1 MGWQDWG
8 WRRWRRCWRRPSRRK
23 PDWWRVEWVPL
34 IFNCL
39 WNIIYPTP
47 CLSYKRDLFHE
58 FKKEAPGPFGITAL
72 KIVSY
77 LQRVIDMKGWILTSS
92 PTVIL
97 TQTISCWMIFSCIP
111 SHPALCILCICMY
124 FFPYCL
130 LNLLTVDLKPLCV
143 LICLSIFSSGEGSPG
158 TKADVGGWEE
168 AARGGGEEAAGWD
181 CAQAETCGGR
191 GQAERETVLPGQW
204 TPQRWTPQWTDSRPV
219 FYQADIKSSHFP
231 VREKKGTVRK
241 ACINKSLININI

>member
-23 PDWWRVEWVPL
+23 PDWWRVELVPL

-39 WNIIYPTP
+39 WNIIYPSP
-47 CLSYKRDLFHE
+47 CLSYKRDIFHE
-58 FKKEAPGPFGITAL
+58 FKKEAPGPFGIAAL

-97 TQTISCWMIFSCIP
+97 TQTISCWIIFSCIP
-111 SHPALCILCICMY
+111 SHPAPHCVFYVFVCI

-143 LICLSIFSSGEGSPG
+143 LICLSFFCVCVRRGKSRHESSCWRLREGGERR
-158 TKADVGGWEE
+158 W
-168 AARGGGEEAAGWD
+168 RGGCRMRLRTDRDLWRKRSSWERNSVPRSVRLANTSMNCSQIAA
-181 CAQAETCGGR
+181 QSFIRQT
-191 GQAERETVLPGQW
+191 
-204 TPQRWTPQWTDSRPV
+204 
-219 FYQADIKSSHFP
+219 
-231 VREKKGTVRK
+231 
-241 ACINKSLININI
+241 